1 MKDIMADY
9 VKLPELEEY
18 REWFKDHFDL
28 YREDGILQ
36 VTMKTNDHPMCWSG
50 ANHRAM
56 SQLSRIIS
64 LDRKNEILI
73 WTHKGDNWMM
83 DKDPHGW
90 STYAK
95 ERFDHQY
102 IDDTN
107 LIKLSLIHI

>member
-50 ANHRAM
+50 ANHRA
-56 SQLSRIIS
+56 
-64 LDRKNEILI
+64 
-73 WTHKGDNWMM
+73 
-83 DKDPHGW
+83 
-90 STYAK
+90 
-95 ERFDHQY
+95 
-102 IDDTN
+102 
-107 LIKLSLIHI
+107 